1 MDDLLVSSKLA
12 IAGMKAQA
20 KRLRVISE
28 NLANADSVA
37 STPGGNPYQRK
48 VVTFQNV
55 LNEEIGA
62 DMVEVGSIK
71 KDATEFPK
79 EFDPS
84 NPAAGLDGYVK
95 LPNVNPLVEMMD
107 MKEAQRSYE
116 ANLRTIESSRAMM
129 KSTID
134 LLKD

>member
-62 DMVEVGSIK
+62 DMVEIGSIE
-71 KDATEFPK
+71 KDKTAFPK
-79 EFDPS
+79 EFDPA

-95 LPNVNPLVEMMD
+95 LPNVNPLIEMMD

-116 ANLRTIESSRAMM
+116 ANLRTIESSRSMM
-129 KSTID
+129 KDTIN